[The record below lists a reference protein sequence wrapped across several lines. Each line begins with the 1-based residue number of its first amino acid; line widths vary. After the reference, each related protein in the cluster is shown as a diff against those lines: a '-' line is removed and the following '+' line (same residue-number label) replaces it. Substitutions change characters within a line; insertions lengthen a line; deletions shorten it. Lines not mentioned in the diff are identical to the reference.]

1 MIRSVVVSIAVC
13 KFYEV
18 DRYYIFQDSTDRL
31 EQLFGRLRMMQ
42 RSNRNFDAVGLADR
56 IIGLMSVARFLD
68 QHPELDAGSRKLS
81 GDIKDHVNPAT
92 WKGSTDPSK
101 VNLGIAWKQGA
112 TLAAAALT
120 ADGAKQPTRDDE
132 LQAARNATSAK
143 VGMRPRCALAASR

>member
-1 MIRSVVVSIAVC
+1 MLGSAEGLTCTGSPDFWQEAENPSIH
-13 KFYEV
+13 
-18 DRYYIFQDSTDRL
+18 IFGTNP
-31 EQLFGRLRMMQ
+31 
-42 RSNRNFDAVGLADR
+42 SNPIHIYPYFWLADR

-92 WKGSTDPSK
+92 WKGNTDPTK

-120 ADGAKQPTRDDE
+120 ADGVYSQE
-132 LQAARNATSAK
+132 QVNYINIAAMSNATMLEPAA
-143 VGMRPRCALAASR
+143 GRPGVSGDVNRLQ